1 MSNFWRSLD
10 LLLINHEIELD
21 LPWSKCCV
29 ISEESRTCRV
39 VSNSN
44 PVRYEM
50 TTTTNSATFKINN
63 AKPHFPVVTL
73 STNNKIKFLGNIMQ
87 GCKRIISWNKYRSEM
102 TKQPKNNIL
111 VFMIDLTSKNINRL
125 FAFSFKSDNN
135 VSTRAYFDKYYMLL
149 VEIKDFNALIDS
161 KPNALIDNKP
171 NW

>member
-10 LLLINHEIELD
+10 LPLINHEIELD
-21 LPWSKCCV
+21 LSWSKYCV
-29 ISEESRTCRV
+29 ISEVSRTCRV

-50 TTTTNSATFKINN
+50 ATTTNSATFQINN
-63 AKPHFPVVTL
+63 AKLHFPVVTL
-73 STNNKIKFLGNIMQ
+73 SINNKIKFLENIMQ

-111 VFMIDLTSKNINRL
+111 VFLIDLTFKNINRL
-125 FAFSFKSDNN
+125 FAFSFKNDNN